1 MARST
6 SAAPT
11 FFPPGKARAANGET
25 YALVDGALYAN
36 NPALCAWVEAHDAWY
51 AIGSDYNA
59 GMGGKDAVPFSDEKA
74 ARSFTA
80 AHGGTVVRFNEIP
93 EKYILE
99 SDESDDVADVSA
111 GVSILPKAAVKQ

>member
-1 MARST
+1 
-6 SAAPT
+6 
-11 FFPPGKARAANGET
+11 
-25 YALVDGALYAN
+25 
-36 NPALCAWVEAHDAWY
+36 
-51 AIGSDYNA
+51 
-59 GMGGKDAVPFSDEKA
+59 MGGKDAVPFSDEKA